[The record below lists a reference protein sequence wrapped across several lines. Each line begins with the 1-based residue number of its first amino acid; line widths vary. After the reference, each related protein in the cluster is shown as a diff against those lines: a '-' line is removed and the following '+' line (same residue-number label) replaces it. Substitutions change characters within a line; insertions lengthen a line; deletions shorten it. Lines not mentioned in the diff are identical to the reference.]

1 MTKLLKTKYNDYDLS
16 DLPNPF
22 FQDLREMSESDL
34 NDVAEQIRL
43 KLLEKW
49 QTNKQPLGGG
59 KKTDERIIKDFRE
72 LMKFPDDQTLIP
84 DSEGNKNV
92 VKFFGKQTS
101 GINQYFPEMLD
112 TPISL
117 GNKSTSVMDVI
128 KTKEDFQKFFHSV
141 VYKDRMYSFTL
152 WYETKNISD
161 DVWNLLGKQIPIELN
176 DEKRAN
182 FGNKLPFFFKKDNN
196 YYKLD
201 TTDKVIPNYTSSTEK
216 EYNQNMKIFPQITQ
230 SFRLGGGS
238 QPVSNFSAGIARFL
252 IRKGFENSLDNNLIE
267 NDTFVILDPSTGWAG
282 RLVGALSIYS
292 QLRKIYSDK
301 TGKELRVVYLTTDPN
316 EEINDRYNDIIS
328 DWFTVIEPDA
338 KRNMFGF
345 FKDITGSETPEFLNF
360 CKDKLSKLKINGCQ
374 MGLTSPPYF
383 NRERYSEDKNQ
394 SWVKYGSSYES
405 WSKGFLKP
413 TISNISEL
421 MVEGGIF
428 YLNIADINHNSKQLP
443 LERDTTDGGDEY
455 SCSST
460 GVYKMLMSTM
470 TGNNKNKETGGQPK
484 NSVKV
489 SGDGFKKFEPIF
501 ILKKGNKFDTV
512 VPEIKLDVET
522 VIVDVPENE
531 RKLKI
536 DPSVK
541 IVVNDVVDLTPP
553 ETYKEVEKIMEKE
566 LKQQTESDNWFDNL

>member
-1 MTKLLKTKYNDYDLS
+1 MSLRTKYNDYDLS

-59 KKTDERIIKDFRE
+59 KKTDERIVKDFRE

-161 DVWNLLGKQIPIELN
+161 DIWNLLGKQIPIELN

-216 EYNQNMKIFPQITQ
+216 EYNQSMKIFPQITQ

-238 QPVSNFSAGIARFL
+238 QPVSNFSAGVARFL

-292 QLRKIYSDK
+292 QLKKIYSDK

-328 DWFTVIEPDA
+328 DWFTVIEPNA

-360 CKDKLSKLKINGCQ
+360 CKDKLTKLKISGCQ

-421 MVEGGIF
+421 MIDGGIF

-443 LERDTTDGGDEY
+443 LERDTIDGGDEY
-455 SCSST
+455 GCSST

-501 ILKKGNKFDTV
+501 ILKKGNKFNTV

-553 ETYKEVEKIMEKE
+553 ETYKEVEKIMVEE
-566 LKQQTESDNWFDNL
+566 LKQQTESDDWFDNL